1 MAMMFAHQ
9 QESVG
14 KLRSL
19 FSGLQASNTEL
30 GKDAG
35 ILSKQKQI
43 GRGEKETNNS
53 KQKGIKQKGG

>member
-9 QESVG
+9 QVAVG

-35 ILSKQKQI
+35 IPSKQKQI
-43 GRGEKETNNS
+43 GRVEKETNNS
-53 KQKGIKQKGG
+53 KRKGRKQKGG